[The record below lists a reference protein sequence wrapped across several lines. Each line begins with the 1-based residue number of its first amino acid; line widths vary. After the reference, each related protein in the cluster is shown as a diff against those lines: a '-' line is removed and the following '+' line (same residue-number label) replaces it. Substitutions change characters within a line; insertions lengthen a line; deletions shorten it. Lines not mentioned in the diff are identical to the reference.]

1 MPPAASARHD
11 AAMQTRFS
19 SPTRHAALATAL
31 LIGFAPPAIAEPH
44 ARCPAS
50 SVAKFAAGVLS
61 CETTIVTIDV
71 APTACD
77 ARGHACGVVVDGL
90 SGAFVVASGR
100 DHCDHYRSTP
110 CGGSRAPSGGLTR
123 VQVSPTCPA
132 GTTLQVDAGPGHQD
146 RCRATAPGWAT
157 PIVAPF

>member
-11 AAMQTRFS
+11 AAMQTRALS
-19 SPTRHAALATAL
+19 STRQASLATAL
-31 LIGFAPPAIAEPH
+31 LIGFASPAIAEPH
-44 ARCPAS
+44 ARCPVS
-50 SVAKFAAGVLS
+50 SVAKFASGVLS
-61 CETTIVTIDV
+61 CETTMVTIDV

-90 SGAFVVASGR
+90 SGAFVVTAGR
-100 DHCDHYRSTP
+100 DHCDHYLSAS
-110 CGGSRAPSGGLTR
+110 CAGSRPTKGWLTR